1 MKPIFYHHIDVNCP
15 RSKYNSTPWLINVLF
30 FITWILTQSKEVMIT
45 MASNAEP
52 AQPNDMIQFLDYC
65 DRDYDCSL

>member
-1 MKPIFYHHIDVNCP
+1 MMVCVAVKPIFYHHIDNNCP

-30 FITWILTQSKEVMIT
+30 FSSKEVMIT

-65 DRDYDCSL
+65 DRDYNCSL

>member
-1 MKPIFYHHIDVNCP
+1 
-15 RSKYNSTPWLINVLF
+15 
-30 FITWILTQSKEVMIT
+30 MIT